1 MRGAGIVC
9 RLSVMDVTAEGA
21 EGAED
26 SPTVHVP
33 SLVQSSASSAT
44 SAVKSLAVDL
54 NAGPT
59 TMRRPA
65 HQSQPSS

>member
-1 MRGAGIVC
+1 MRISGIVC

-33 SLVQSSASSAT
+33 LLVQSSASSAY
-44 SAVKSLAVDL
+44 SAVNSCC
-54 NAGPT
+54 
-59 TMRRPA
+59 
-65 HQSQPSS
+65 S